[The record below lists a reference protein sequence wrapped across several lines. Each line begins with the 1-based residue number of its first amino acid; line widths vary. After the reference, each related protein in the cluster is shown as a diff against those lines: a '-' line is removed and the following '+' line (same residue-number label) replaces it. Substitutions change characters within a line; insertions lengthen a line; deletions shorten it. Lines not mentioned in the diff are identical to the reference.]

1 MPAWG
6 PTHGDEQLWDL
17 VAMVKRLPALTP
29 DEYGKLAEAPADD
42 GHHHD
47 HGTRLH
53 ATDVHGAEDSGSTEI
68 GEHRHTH
75 GDSEGHAH

>member
-1 MPAWG
+1 M
-6 PTHGDEQLWDL
+6 
-17 VAMVKRLPALTP
+17 KRLPALTP
-29 DEYGKLAEAPADD
+29 DQYRKLAEAPAGD

-68 GEHRHTH
+68 GEHTHTH